1 MLFWILV
8 AILTAAVA
16 AVLLLP
22 LLRRPAAAADDASH
36 DVEVYRDQLEELE
49 RDEATGLIGAHEAE
63 LARAEVARRL
73 IAASKA
79 EAKGRASPAER
90 RNRLAQAFVIV
101 VLPAIGLCL
110 YIATGRPDLPAQ
122 PLAERLANP
131 GNDISILIARAETH
145 LARNPDDGAGWDL
158 LAPIYYRSGRMED
171 AANAFAQAIRILGPN
186 TERLDGHA
194 ETLIALANG
203 IVTTEARKQL
213 EQSLALKAD
222 NARAKFYLALALEQ
236 EGRKPEARAAFE
248 ALAKEAPAGAP
259 WLPLVN
265 QHIAGLADG
274 PGGEGGETAGQL
286 GNPTA
291 GDVAA
296 AEDLSAGDRQQM
308 IAGMVEGLAAKL
320 EENPDNFE
328 GWMRIIRS
336 YVVLDQRPKAQA
348 ALQAALKT
356 FPADSENGKQL
367 LALARDLSISAE
379 GSGQ

>member
-22 LLRRPAAAADDASH
+22 LLRRPVAAAGDASH
-36 DVEVYRDQLEELE
+36 DVEVYRDQLEELK
-49 RDEATGLIGAHEAE
+49 RDEATGLIGASEAE

-73 IAASKA
+73 IAAKKDETKGKA
-79 EAKGRASPAER
+79 DPAER
-90 RNRLAQAFVIV
+90 RNRLAQAFVI
-101 VLPAIGLCL
+101 LLMPAVGLCL
-110 YIATGRPDLPAQ
+110 YLATGRPDLPAQ

-131 GNDISILIARAETH
+131 GNDISILIARAENH

-171 AANAFAQAIRILGPN
+171 SANAFSQAIRLLGPS

-194 ETLIALANG
+194 ETLIALSSG
-203 IVTTEARKQL
+203 IVTAEARKQL
-213 EQSLALKAD
+213 EQSLKLKAD
-222 NARAKFYLALALEQ
+222 NPRAKYYLALALEQ
-236 EGRKPEARAAFE
+236 DGKRAEARAAFE
-248 ALAKEAPAGAP
+248 VIAREAPAGAP

-265 QHIAGLADG
+265 RHIATLA
-274 PGGEGGETAGQL
+274 EGQGSETAGQL

-291 GDVAA
+291 DDVAA
-296 AEDLSAGDRQQM
+296 AQDMSAGDRQQM
-308 IAGMVEGLAAKL
+308 IAGMVESLSAKL
-320 EENPDNFE
+320 QDDPNNFE

-336 YVVLDQRPKAQA
+336 YVVLDQRPKAEA
-348 ALQAALKT
+348 ALQTALKT
-356 FPADSENGKQL
+356 FPADSENGREL

>member
-22 LLRRPAAAADDASH
+22 LLRRPSVDAEGASH
-36 DVEVYRDQLEELE
+36 DVEVYRDQLEELK
-49 RDEATGLIGAHEAE
+49 RDEVTGLIGASEAE

-79 EAKGRASPAER
+79 EAKEKARTGG

-101 VLPAIGLCL
+101 ALPAIGLCL
-110 YIATGRPDLPAQ
+110 YLTTGRPELPAQ

-131 GNDISILIARAETH
+131 GNDINILIARAENH
-145 LARNPDDGAGWDL
+145 LARNPNDGAGWDL

-171 AANAFAQAIRILGPN
+171 SANAFAHAIRLLGATP
-186 TERLDGHA
+186 ERLDGHA
-194 ETLIALANG
+194 EALIALADG
-203 IVTTEARKQL
+203 VITADARKQL
-213 EQSLALKAD
+213 EESLKLKVD
-222 NARAKFYLALALEQ
+222 NPRARYYLALALEQ
-236 EGRKPEARAAFE
+236 EGKKPEALAAFE
-248 ALAKEAPAGAP
+248 ALAKETPADAP

-265 QHIAGLADG
+265 RHIVAL
-274 PGGEGGETAGQL
+274 GEGGSAGQL

-296 AEDLSAGDRQQM
+296 AEEMSAGDRQQM
-308 IAGMVEGLAAKL
+308 IAGMVETLAAKL
-320 EENPDNFE
+320 QENPDNFE

-336 YVVLDQRPKAQA
+336 YVVLDQRPKAEA
-348 ALQAALKT
+348 ALQTALKT
-356 FPADSENGKQL
+356 FPVDSDKGRQL
-367 LALARDLSISAE
+367 LALAQELSIATE
-379 GSGQ
+379 GGGQ